1 MVECATKNYVLS
13 HTHRWFFLHKKS
25 NFSKKTRPQFATR
38 KKLGIRLL
46 FGYEYQA
53 KSGVITCINDDIRAS
68 SNGAGNRAS
77 TEPEFGL
84 SISNFDS
91 T

>member
-13 HTHRWFFLHKKS
+13 HTQVVFLHKKIK
-25 NFSKKTRPQFATR
+25 FRRKTRPRFATR

-68 SNGAGNRAS
+68 SNRAGNRAL
-77 TEPEFGL
+77 TEHYFG
-84 SISNFDS
+84 F
-91 T
+91 